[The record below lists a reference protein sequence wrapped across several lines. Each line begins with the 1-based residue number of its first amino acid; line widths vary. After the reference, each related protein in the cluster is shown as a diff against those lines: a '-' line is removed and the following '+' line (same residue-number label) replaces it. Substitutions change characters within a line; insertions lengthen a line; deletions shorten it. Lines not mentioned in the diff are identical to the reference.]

1 MFKMRN
7 KKRETISLLI
17 SPHNIHSGQG
27 QRLLLLLLLRIRVV
41 LVLLLLLMVIDWHHD
56 HVV

>member
-27 QRLLLLLLLRIRVV
+27 QRLLLLLRIRVV